1 MYRYTLEK
9 SSKKK
14 SVCPKCD
21 KRTLVK
27 YIDNETGNYLSEN
40 YGKCDRENQCGYF
53 LKPSQEKSYFSI
65 VKIPEIIPPS
75 FIDRNIV
82 FNTLKNYNQN
92 NFANFLLKFFNLSQ
106 VKEVINKYEI
116 GTSKHRFRNI
126 DFPNYISEGGAN
138 IFWQIDNKNRVRS
151 GKIMLYNASS
161 GKRVKE
167 PFNHIYWAHSSLK
180 IKPFNLSQCLFG
192 LHLINSDLS
201 KPIAIVESEKTAI
214 IMSIEAPNY
223 IWLATGSKSN
233 LKEELLKPLKNRMV
247 VLYPDNDSFN
257 DWQKLVS
264 QLKLKGYKIAIS
276 DLLEKMSLKVGSDLA
291 DYFIENNNKIP

>member
-21 KRTLVK
+21 KRTLVRF
-27 YIDNETGNYLSEN
+27 IDNETGNYLSEN
-40 YGKCDRENQCGYF
+40 YGRCDREIQCGYF

-65 VKIPEIIPPS
+65 VKIPEVIPINYFDYELMVS
-75 FIDRNIV
+75 TKI
-82 FNTLKNYNQN
+82 KYNQN
-92 NFANFLLKFFNLSQ
+92 NFVKFLFKHFELKQ
-106 VKEVINKYEI
+106 VNEVIDKYNV
-116 GTSKHRFRNI
+116 GTTK
-126 DFPNYISEGGAN
+126 YWYGAT
-138 IFWQIDNKNRVRS
+138 IFWQVDNYQRVRFGKVMIYNPETCKRIKNQEGG
-151 GKIMLYNASS
+151 GKISS
-161 GKRVKE
+161 VRAILNLKD
-167 PFNHIYWAHSSLK
+167 FNHK
-180 IKPFNLSQCLFG
+180 QCLFG
-192 LHLINSDLS
+192 LHLINSNLS

-233 LKEELLKPLKNRMV
+233 LKEELLKPLKNRIV